1 MSKNLTAH
9 KQEHSPWSCQ
19 VFEVEIQ
26 EGDSLAV
33 LVVRRRNQILTSD
46 DRCSSGESG
55 TIDFGEVIYSDK
67 RPIFGE
73 LIDIAKFRQFKVDF
87 DTIVWENG
95 LDLAPEFLYN
105 FLVKSQHAT

>member
-1 MSKNLTAH
+1 MRWTRAADYVEDH
-9 KQEHSPWSCQ
+9 KIH
-19 VFEVEIQ
+19 VNF
-26 EGDSLAV
+26 
-33 LVVRRRNQILTSD
+33 
-46 DRCSSGESG
+46 SSGESG

-67 RPIFGE
+67 RPIFGD

-105 FLVKSQHAT
+105 FLVQSQHAT